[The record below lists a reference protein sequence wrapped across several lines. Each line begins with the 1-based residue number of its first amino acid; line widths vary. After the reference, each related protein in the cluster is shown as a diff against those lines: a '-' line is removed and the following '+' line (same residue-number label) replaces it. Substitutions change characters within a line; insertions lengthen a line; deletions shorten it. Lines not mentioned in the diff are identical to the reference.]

1 MTSYIFKDIV
11 DYLNRNSV
19 KLETNLSNNQIIENI
34 NSIENANSN
43 DLIFFSDLKYL
54 ESLNKT
60 KAKGCFMISKYKE
73 NLPNNCEPIIVDNP
87 YLAFTYLTNF
97 FYKNISSNGKI
108 SKYSDISKISTI
120 KKNVQINN
128 YVSIKDNVIVN
139 NNTIISENSVIG
151 PNVEIEENVFIGP
164 NSTLSNCII
173 KQNSYLKSNVVVG
186 GTGFG
191 FETNQKVTF
200 QHFGKVLI
208 NENVHIGS
216 NTTIDRATFGY
227 TEIGDNSRL
236 DNLIQIAHNV
246 KIGKN
251 AIIAAQVGIAGS
263 TVIGNKVTIGGQA
276 GISGHLNIGNN
287 VTIAAK
293 SGVTRN
299 LSDNSVVAGFPAID
313 IKKWKINTIKFN
325 KLK

>member
-19 KLETNLSNNQIIENI
+19 KLETNLSNNQIIENV

-60 KAKGCFMISKYKE
+60 KARGCFIISKYKK

-108 SKYSDISKISTI
+108 SKYSDISNISTI

-139 NNTIISENSVIG
+139 NNAIISENSVIG

-164 NSTLSNCII
+164 NSTISNCII
-173 KQNSYLKSNVVVG
+173 KKNSYLKSNVVVG

-191 FETNQKVTF
+191 FDTNQKVTF
-200 QHFGKVLI
+200 YCFF
-208 NENVHIGS
+208 
-216 NTTIDRATFGY
+216 T
-227 TEIGDNSRL
+227 
-236 DNLIQIAHNV
+236 
-246 KIGKN
+246 
-251 AIIAAQVGIAGS
+251 
-263 TVIGNKVTIGGQA
+263 
-276 GISGHLNIGNN
+276 
-287 VTIAAK
+287 
-293 SGVTRN
+293 
-299 LSDNSVVAGFPAID
+299 
-313 IKKWKINTIKFN
+313 
-325 KLK
+325 